1 MDRRGHPVTEPS
13 VAVCQIKLG
22 YPEICKTK
30 LENMNYTS
38 NCFVIVWHKP
48 VKLFTWAKET
58 EIRHIHILRNISK
71 LNNMQ
76 SRTNKKNSMS
86 AGYKFRIK
94 SLSSPSSSS
103 THERFPIKKKKKKSH
118 VHNKTH
124 FYRFIIFFKKEPWDR
139 NGNLM
144 KKSGTNE
151 PKNISIRYKSLRI
164 LL

>member
-1 MDRRGHPVTEPS
+1 MDRRGQPVTEPS
-13 VAVCQIKLG
+13 VAVCQMKLG
-22 YPEICKTK
+22 YQEICKTK

-48 VKLFTWAKET
+48 VKLFTWTKET

-94 SLSSPSSSS
+94 SLSSPSL
-103 THERFPIKKKKKKSH
+103 THERFSIKKKKRKHIHTQHIS
-118 VHNKTH
+118 
-124 FYRFIIFFKKEPWDR
+124 YRSIIFIKEPWDR
-139 NGNLM
+139 NGNFM
-144 KKSGTNE
+144 KKERDKWTEKHTYQSGTN
-151 PKNISIRYKSLRI
+151 P
-164 LL
+164 